1 MTNYSRP
8 IRKSDR
14 PKAIALFLSLAL
26 FNVTSHGQA
35 TLIDESGRLLQ
46 HLNAI
51 DDIEAEHSA
60 YASELGE
67 LYMGLGQIHENR
79 NEYPQALVAYQRGMQ
94 TERINHGLDSVSQ
107 TPFLFAVADI
117 EGVLG
122 DWEKSFEAIDH
133 IYNINASNYGASD
146 PRMISVLETM
156 LRWHMAAYSKKTQK
170 DGFSHLVASENIS
183 TQLADVLEENWSKD
197 HAAVAKK
204 FQEIASLHF
213 AIADH
218 IARHGGHR
226 DTGFR
231 ITTGNIS
238 PQLSQPSTS
247 HEHFQ
252 KGRDALQNA
261 VKVTNSNPDS
271 TAMDKAMATAKL
283 GDWFLIFNQRSS
295 AAKAYKTAS
304 DALYSGPNG
313 EFEEKLLFGLPKLIN
328 LKSDISNIAS
338 DTRDATIIFSVSKTG
353 VASQFRAID
362 QTHPLSNN
370 ERNALR
376 KDFRGKRFRPV
387 IEKGESKKV
396 EHSLYYGRLMSP
408 PKDSNEQAT
417 ITSNRGIPI
426 NSI

>member
-1 MTNYSRP
+1 MLRRFMLFISFVFSTIIGYS
-8 IRKSDR
+8 ID
-14 PKAIALFLSLAL
+14 LFA
-26 FNVTSHGQA
+26 QA
-35 TLIDESGRLLQ
+35 TLIDEPDRLIQ

-51 DDIEAEHSA
+51 DEIQTEYST

-67 LYMGLGQIHENR
+67 LYMSLGKIHEAR
-79 NEYPQALVAYQRGMQ
+79 KEYPQALVAYQRGMQ

-117 EGVLG
+117 EGILG
-122 DWEKSFEAIDH
+122 EWEKSFEAIDY
-133 IYNINASNYGASD
+133 IYDINASYYGASD

-183 TQLADVLEENWSKD
+183 TQLAEVLEKNWSEN
-197 HAAVAKK
+197 HAVVAKR

-213 AIADH
+213 LIADH
-218 IARHGGHR
+218 IARHGDLR
-226 DTGFR
+226 ETGFR
-231 ITTGNIS
+231 ITTGNIN

-261 VKVTNSNPDS
+261 VKITNSNPDS
-271 TAMDKAMATAKL
+271 TTMDKAIASAKL

-328 LKSDISNIAS
+328 LKSDISSIAS

-370 ERNALR
+370 EKNALR

-396 EHSLYYGRLMSP
+396 DHSLYYGRVMSP

-417 ITSNRGIPI
+417 ITSDKGIPI